1 MKNKQTKILININR
15 LTLFLMFLFVVTIGR
30 YFILQVIQHDEME
43 EKIMNIARDNVV
55 RQSPRGKI
63 LDRNGRELA
72 ISRIAKLL
80 VIRPDKVGSE
90 EDIQVLSAELS
101 PIINIPAETIANRIR
116 EGGAYYAVK
125 HGLESDEE
133 AAINQLKKDKGYECL
148 WMDDEV
154 KRYYPNDMLAANIIG
169 FIGME
174 DKGLEGLEYSM
185 DSIVKGD
192 VQEEDVLTDMRG
204 RTIFDSIFSLSQ
216 KRYKGDNCKT
226 VTLTIDATMQFI
238 VEQVLDKAMIENKP
252 QNVTAIV
259 MDPKTGEILA
269 MASRPSYNPN
279 KFGDYSMEAIKN
291 RAVSDI
297 YEPGSTFKSVVAG
310 AALEEGVVT
319 PNQTFYD
326 PGRINVSDKHIQN
339 WNGESFGTVTFTD
352 IVKNSINTCFAM
364 VGQILTG
371 EKLNEY
377 AKKFGFGEPTGVELP
392 GEASG
397 MLFESDKM
405 VDSDIATMS
414 IGQSIAV
421 TPIQLCTAMSAI
433 ANDGVLLKPHI
444 VKNITNADGSIYK
457 ENGREEVRRV
467 LSSATD
473 KTLMGLLEQVVAT
486 GGGQKAQVKGYR
498 VAGKTG
504 TAQKI
509 NKDTAGYMEGRYIA
523 SFCGFAPVED
533 PQLVVLVI
541 IDDPTAGSFYGGQI
555 AAPVA
560 GEIFAQLLRYKHIE
574 PSSDP
579 FEDMDKKHKEKESQP
594 AVKTAPPGKQIMPD
608 LSGMSIREVSKKLGE
623 LGIGMNIQGTGLS
636 TGQSIPANTV
646 VDPGTSVTVY
656 FKP

>member
-15 LTLFLMFLFVVTIGR
+15 LTLLLMFLFVVTIGR
-30 YFILQVIQHDEME
+30 YFILQVIQHGEME

-192 VQEEDVLTDMRG
+192 VQEDDVLTDMRG

-216 KRYKGDNCKT
+216 QRYRGDNCKT

-238 VEQVLDKAMIENKP
+238 VEQVLDKAMVENQP

-259 MDPKTGEILA
+259 MDPKSGEILA

-364 VGQILTG
+364 VGQILTA

-397 MLFESDKM
+397 MLFETDKM
-405 VDSDIATMS
+405 LDSDIATMS

-421 TPIQLCTAMSAI
+421 TPLQLCTAMSAI

-444 VKNITNADGSIYK
+444 VKNITNADGSTYK

-541 IDDPTAGSFYGGQI
+541 IDDPTAGAFYGGQI

-579 FEDMDKKHKEKESQP
+579 FEDMDKEHKQQDAQP
-594 AVKTAPPGKQIMPD
+594 VVKTAPPGKQIMPD
-608 LSGMSIREVSKKLGE
+608 LSGMSIREVSQKLGE

-636 TGQSIPANTV
+636 TGQSIPANAV

-656 FKP
+656 FTP